1 MATKSKKHMKTEIL
15 VAGGGPSGLTMALLL
30 ANAGLDVVCVD
41 QAQKSEQLKE
51 SFDGRT
57 TAISAASKNVLAAA
71 GVWDALEKD
80 ACPILDIRVADT
92 DSPHFLHFASDESD
106 KGAFG
111 WILENR
117 VLRKA
122 LFEAVESSPLTHL
135 QPAKIE
141 EFSYIND
148 GQGIAASLSTGQVID
163 TQLLIGADGRK
174 SAAREWAGI
183 GTVGWSYKQEAIVCC
198 AAHELDHENVAVEH
212 FMPSGPFAILP
223 MMDTEKGKHCSSI
236 VWTEHGGDAKRYL
249 DMSKKDFDAA
259 LQARFGDQLGKVK
272 HLGTPMVYPLSLMHA
287 KRYTA
292 PRLALIGEA
301 AHAIHPIAGQ
311 GLNLSMRDIALL
323 AEMVVDRRRVGL
335 DIGAETMLRTY
346 QRLRKKDNLLMAA
359 MTDGLNRLFSNNI
372 PPVRFLR
379 TRGMSVVNR
388 LPPLKRFFAGQ
399 AMGFGGLGGAGL
411 PRLLRGEIL

>member
-30 ANAGLDVVCVD
+30 ANAGLDVICVD
-41 QAQKSEQLKE
+41 QAPKSEHLKE

-71 GVWDALEKD
+71 GVWEALEKH

-111 WILENR
+111 WIVENR
-117 VLRKA
+117 LLRKC
-122 LFEAVESSPLTHL
+122 LFEAAEKSPLNHL

-141 EFSYIND
+141 QFSYIND
-148 GQGIAASLSTGQVID
+148 GAGIAATLSTGQVIE

-198 AAHELDHENVAVEH
+198 AVHELDHENVAVEH

-223 MMDTEKGKHCSSI
+223 MTDTAEGAHCSSI

-249 DMSKKDFDAA
+249 EMGKKDFDAA
-259 LQARFGDQLGKVK
+259 LQQRFGDQLGKVE
-272 HLGTPMVYPLSLMHA
+272 HIGEVMVYPLSLMHA

-323 AEMVVDRRRVGL
+323 AELVVDRRRVGL
-335 DIGAETMLRTY
+335 DIGASTMLASY
-346 QRLRKKDNLLMAA
+346 QRLRKTDNLAMAA

-372 PPVRFLR
+372 TPVRFLR
-379 TRGMSVVNR
+379 TRGMSLVNR
-388 LPPLKRFFAGQ
+388 LPVLKRFFAGQ
-399 AMGFGGLGGAGL
+399 AMGFGGIGGRGL
-411 PRLLRGEIL
+411 PRLLNGEKL

>member
-1 MATKSKKHMKTEIL
+1 MATKSKKHMKTEVL

-41 QAQKSEQLKE
+41 QAPKSEQLKT

-57 TAISAASKNVLAAA
+57 TAISAASKHVLAAA
-71 GVWDALEKD
+71 GVWEALEKH
-80 ACPILDIRVADT
+80 ACPILDIRVADS
-92 DSPHFLHFASDESD
+92 DSPHFLHFASDEGD

-111 WILENR
+111 WIVENR
-117 VLRKA
+117 LLRKS
-122 LFEAVESSPLTHL
+122 LFDAAETSPLTHL

-141 EFSYIND
+141 GFAYIND
-148 GQGIAASLSTGQVID
+148 GAGIAATLSTGEVIE
-163 TQLLIGADGRK
+163 TELLIGADGRK
-174 SAAREWAGI
+174 SAARDWAGI

-198 AAHELDHENVAVEH
+198 AEHALDHENVAVEH

-223 MMDTEKGKHCSSI
+223 MTDTEGGAHCSSI
-236 VWTEHGGDAKRYL
+236 VWTEHGGDAQRYL
-249 DMSKKDFDAA
+249 EMDKKDFDAA
-259 LQARFGDQLGKVK
+259 LQQRFGDQLGRVK
-272 HLGTPMVYPLSLMHA
+272 HIGQVMVYPLSLMHA

-335 DIGAETMLRTY
+335 DIGAETMLKTY
-346 QRLRKKDNLLMAA
+346 QRLRKTDNLMMAA

-379 TRGMSVVNR
+379 TRGMSLVNR
-388 LPPLKRFFAGQ
+388 LPVLKRFFAGQ
-399 AMGFGGLGGAGL
+399 AMGFGGAGEARL
-411 PRLLRGEIL
+411 PRLLKGEIL